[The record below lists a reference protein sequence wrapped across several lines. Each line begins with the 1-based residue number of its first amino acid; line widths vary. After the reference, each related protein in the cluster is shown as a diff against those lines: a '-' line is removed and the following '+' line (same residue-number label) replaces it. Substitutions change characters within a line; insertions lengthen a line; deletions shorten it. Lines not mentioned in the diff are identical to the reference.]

1 MSMDDLPDTPTDARP
16 DPRWRRRKEARPGE
30 ILRAA
35 LDIFLERGYKAAR
48 LEDIARSAGCTKGT
62 IFLYYAGKAEL
73 FKASVLEAMLPI
85 LESAEQRFSDHRGRV
100 SELLTTHIRTRWH
113 ELRHTRISKLPELI
127 VAERDDFPELVQFF
141 YREVFGRSQRLFTS
155 ILDEGVARGEFR
167 PMDTQ
172 QTALFIMAMVAM
184 GVTWGHSFSSIGA
197 PPFDAERYFE
207 SALDQFMRGIVAT
220 PALESA

>member
-1 MSMDDLPDTPTDARP
+1 MTMDELPETPNDARP

-73 FKASVLEAMLPI
+73 FKASVLEAMVPM
-85 LESAEQRFSDHRGRV
+85 LESAEQSFANHHGTM
-100 SELLTTHIRTRWH
+100 SELLTTHMRTRWH
-113 ELRHTRISKLPELI
+113 ALQHSRISKLPEMI
-127 VAERDDFPELVQFF
+127 VAERDEFPELVRFF
-141 YREVFGRSQRLFTS
+141 YSEVFGRSQRLFIR

-167 PMDTQ
+167 PMDTEQ
-172 QTALFIMAMVAM
+172 MSLVIMATNAM
-184 GVTWGHSFSSIGA
+184 GVMWRHSFDAIETPS
-197 PPFDAERYFE
+197 FDSDRYFE
-207 SALDQFMRGIVAT
+207 TALDQFIRGIAAT
-220 PALESA
+220 STVGSP

>member
-73 FKASVLEAMLPI
+73 FKAAVLEAMVPI
-85 LESAEQRFSDHRGRV
+85 LESAEQSFADHQFG
-100 SELLTTHIRTRWH
+100 HAAMMIRA
-113 ELRHTRISKLPELI
+113 ELRGSSWQRVRTAHDPYADPLVCPAALADLE
-127 VAERDDFPELVQFF
+127 AARDD
-141 YREVFGRSQRLFTS
+141 RRR
-155 ILDEGVARGEFR
+155 AR
-167 PMDTQ
+167 
-172 QTALFIMAMVAM
+172 
-184 GVTWGHSFSSIGA
+184 
-197 PPFDAERYFE
+197 
-207 SALDQFMRGIVAT
+207 
-220 PALESA
+220 